1 MHHETTTGATKGIT
15 ENWEWSRDK
24 TEGERASDL
33 ETGQDITGRS
43 WPMDSNNLSR
53 GREEKLP
60 QGGSI
65 DPVLAREDFSRI
77 QSRFAELRIT

>member
-1 MHHETTTGATKGIT
+1 MNMYCPLSCFQMHHETTTGATKGIT

-43 WPMDSNNLSR
+43 WPR
-53 GREEKLP
+53 TVTICPE
-60 QGGSI
+60 GGKKNYHK
-65 DPVLAREDFSRI
+65 VAV
-77 QSRFAELRIT
+77 